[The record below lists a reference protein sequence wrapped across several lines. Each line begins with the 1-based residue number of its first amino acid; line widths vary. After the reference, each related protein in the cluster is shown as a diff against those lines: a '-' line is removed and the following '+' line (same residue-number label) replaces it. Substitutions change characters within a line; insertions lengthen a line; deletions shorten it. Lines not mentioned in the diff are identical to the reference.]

1 MFFTAFKPGL
11 SADSA
16 TVYGC
21 GNNALGNDIDG
32 VSALRA
38 SNGDHVWVT
47 EFKDHHVVN
56 VGSCSGITDDIVW
69 GPSVA
74 SPSGSAVYIARGKA
88 IQALD
93 SKDGDVLWTYRM
105 DEAGHS
111 KFVVISDKTVL
122 VANMGKIVA
131 LETIEPPPPT
141 PSQEPTTRSPSEP
154 TMRPSRSPLATPA
167 PVGIP
172 LDTPKPSS
180 ASTSR
185 ISYFV
190 AVLSALPLL
199 LVLIR

>member
-1 MFFTAFKPGL
+1 
-11 SADSA
+11 
-16 TVYGC
+16 
-21 GNNALGNDIDG
+21 
-32 VSALRA
+32 
-38 SNGDHVWVT
+38 
-47 EFKDHHVVN
+47 
-56 VGSCSGITDDIVW
+56 
-69 GPSVA
+69 
-74 SPSGSAVYIARGKA
+74 
-88 IQALD
+88 
-93 SKDGDVLWTYRM
+93 M
-105 DEAGHS
+105 DEDGHS
-111 KFVVISDKTVL
+111 KFVVVSDKTVL

-141 PSQEPTTRSPSEP
+141 PSQVPSPSEP